1 VTERQVELH
10 ERLAM
15 PEAVLTRTDLADL
28 GYPRRAIDVI
38 FKHVTRE
45 GGGVQIVPGFRS
57 ARRLDASPSH
67 AERARAGAPTTPTTA
82 TWILGANQEVDPPCG
97 REHVA
102 ARGGVHCR
110 PRHGE

>member
-10 ERLAM
+10 GRLAM
-15 PEAVLTRTDLADL
+15 PEAVLIRTDLA
-28 GYPRRAIDVI
+28 YPRRAVDVI

-97 REHVA
+97 REHAA
-102 ARGGVHCR
+102 ARGGVLPTP
-110 PRHGE
+110 PRGVT